1 MKKSYFI
8 SLVLSIIGTL
18 FLGIGM
24 CMSLLP
30 EWKLFNQGIILGV
43 IGLLILL
50 ITLIIYRKME
60 HKTPIRVTG
69 KGILTVLLSIVGVLG
84 LGGGMCLTM
93 VYNHFILGIVI
104 GIVGILLLLG
114 LIPLCK
120 GLK

>member
-1 MKKSYFI
+1 MKKSYFV
-8 SLVLSIIGTL
+8 SLVLSLTGTL

-30 EWKLFNQGIILGV
+30 EWQLFHEGIISGV

-50 ITLIIYRKME
+50 LTVAVYRKME
-60 HKTPIRVTG
+60 HKPPVRITG
-69 KGILTVLLSIVGVLG
+69 KGVLAVILSMAGALG

-93 VYNHFILGIVI
+93 VYGQFISGIIIGILGIV
-104 GIVGILLLLG
+104 LMLF

>member
-30 EWKLFNQGIILGV
+30 EWQLFNQGIILGV